1 MRIYS
6 GSPYL
11 LFFIVF
17 FISIQSNAQF
27 GLRGTVYTVDKY
39 PVANAIVKIKD
50 SANGLPRFFGITN
63 TQGIFQIKLPAAPKR
78 YWVECSLLGYKNQ
91 SLWIQVDSV
100 QTKMDFYLAS
110 DTSGL
115 PDIHVYSIPPITV
128 SGDTTTFR
136 VDAFKK
142 GIESNV
148 GELLSS
154 IPGFSV
160 NNGRISYNGKP
171 VNTVL
176 IEDDDLFGS
185 DYNVLTQNLSPK
197 GIEKIQLIQNYQD
210 RTYLSNRLQK
220 GQDIAVNLKFNKK
233 YLYKVIGS
241 SEAGVSIDPWN
252 DFYKVRQNIVSL
264 IPKFKSVT
272 TTNFNNTGLLASE
285 ILGNGSNL
293 VELIKNRNEA
303 IAYDLVPRSIVGT
316 GATIPDIN
324 SSILPKNKMVE
335 NTTEVITNNF
345 LYKPSKKLQLKTILQ
360 YYQDRYQQQQQ
371 QVIDYTVSGSNL
383 VIQNQQFIQKKMPF
397 FNASSEIVFSPS
409 THTQFVYKAGFN
421 ARQESDSL
429 DDIRQSFST
438 NTRFS
443 DTYRRF
449 QHQLG
454 FSFSLD
460 SNRII
465 DLRAMQ
471 VEQRSEI
478 TSNLFPADLY
488 RSFTGVSGFEKLR
501 SGIDQNNIEY
511 LLQAKLTVK
520 KSKHTITSDLT
531 YSTNETKLQSMVS
544 LDRNGGTFVP
554 TVDSLRNQSVLR
566 TDILTGTL
574 SYERRLTKSV
584 YFRTAQRFETGNLKY
599 TPLPLVP
606 QAGYLHYLPSI
617 GFGFNFSQ
625 QSRLNLS
632 ADIRNVLPSVSN
644 LAGGLLFA
652 NGNSIFKGSDNVQ
665 VGRSKNFT
673 ATYSFSE
680 MTKKR
685 MFGNASLFYSRTP
698 LLYLPN
704 IDPAPF
710 YTVSDLFFL
719 GKEASLTGLMLFGS
733 KYLPKLKS
741 QWDMAFQF
749 NRVVTYYSTNEQLGA
764 IQLRSSKISSR
775 LKTLI
780 TQKLTANIQAQFTFT
795 SQRIDPHS
803 IKERI
808 ANNRISLYSTEFVY
822 RFNSRWILN
831 SKLQYVQQ
839 KRKLSSNDL
848 YMGELLLKY
857 LAVKDKLSFMI
868 SGNNLFNDGQ
878 FTDINFTQNSI
889 SVQSFQLLRPFW
901 MLHMSLE
908 F

>member
-6 GSPYL
+6 AFRNL
-11 LFFIVF
+11 LLATIF
-17 FISIQSNAQF
+17 FISAQSNAQF
-27 GLRGTVYTVDKY
+27 GVKGTVYNDYKN
-39 PVANAIVKIKD
+39 PIANAIVKIKD

-63 TQGIFQIKLPAAPKR
+63 TQGIYQIKLPVSSKT
-78 YWVECSLLGYKNQ
+78 YWIECSLLGYKNQ
-91 SLWIQVDSV
+91 SLLIQVDSI
-100 QTKMDFYLAS
+100 QTTKDFYLVS
-110 DTSGL
+110 DTSTL
-115 PDIHVYSIPPITV
+115 PDIHVFALPPITV

-148 GELLSS
+148 GELLSA

-210 RTYLSNRLQK
+210 QTYLSNRLQK

-241 SEAGVSIDPWN
+241 NEAGSSIDPWI

-264 IPKFKSVT
+264 IPKFKSIT

-293 VELIKNRNEA
+293 AELIKNKNEA
-303 IAYDLVPRSIVGT
+303 IAYDLVPRSIMGT
-316 GATIPDIN
+316 GAIIPDIH

-335 NTTEVITNNF
+335 NTTDVITNNF
-345 LYKPSKKLQLKTILQ
+345 LYKPSKKVQFKTILQ

-409 THTQFVYKAGFN
+409 TYTQFVYKAGFN

-429 DDIRQSFST
+429 QDIRQSFIT
-438 NTRFS
+438 NTQFS
-443 DTYRRF
+443 DTYQRF

-460 SNRII
+460 SNRIV

-471 VEQRSEI
+471 VKQLTN
-478 TSNLFPADLY
+478 TSANLFPADLY
-488 RSFTGVSGFEKLR
+488 RSFTGGSGFEKLR
-501 SGIDQNNIEY
+501 SGIDQDNNEY
-511 LLQAKLTVK
+511 LLQARLTVK
-520 KSKHTITSDLT
+520 KSKHTITGDLT
-531 YSTNETKLQSMVS
+531 YSNNDTKLNSMVS
-544 LDRNGGTFVP
+544 LLGTGGIFVP
-554 TVDSLRNQSVLR
+554 PIDSLRNQSVLR
-566 TDILTGTL
+566 SDILTGTV
-574 SYERRLTKSV
+574 SYERRLTKRIF
-584 YFRTAQRFETGNLKY
+584 FRTGQRVETGNLKY
-599 TPLPLVP
+599 TPFAIVP
-606 QAGYLHYLPSI
+606 QLRYLHYLPSI
-617 GFGFNFSQ
+617 GFGFSFSQ
-625 QSRLNLS
+625 NSRLNVS

-644 LAGGLLFA
+644 LAEGFLFA
-652 NGNSIFKGSDNVQ
+652 NGNTIFKGSNNVQ

-685 MFGNASLFYSRTP
+685 MFGNASVFYSRTP

-710 YTVSDLFFL
+710 FTVSNLFFL
-719 GKEASLTGLMLFGS
+719 GKDASLAGLMVFGS

-741 QWDMAFQF
+741 QWDMALHL
-749 NRVVTYYSTNEQLGA
+749 NRAFTYYSTNDRLGM
-764 IQLRSSKISSR
+764 IQLHSSKISSR
-775 LKTLI
+775 IKTLI
-780 TQKLTANIQAQFTFT
+780 TQKLTASLQAQYTFT
-795 SQRIDPHS
+795 SQRIDPNS
-803 IKERI
+803 TKERF
-808 ANNRISLYSTEFVY
+808 ATNRISLYSTEFVY
-822 RFNSRWILN
+822 RFNSRWFLN

-839 KRKLSSNDL
+839 KRKLTSNDL

-857 LAVKDKLSFMI
+857 LAVKDKLSLMI

-901 MLHMSLE
+901 MLHMNLE